1 MFVFKGINRT
11 SENPQKT
18 NFREL
23 WKGEVRRIPIPR
35 TRVNRTL
42 RPGLGAS
49 IVYGWWMNLE
59 TWMRWARRL
68 SAQTYALYL
77 AYRHPRT
84 PWYAK
89 VFAALIVGYVFSPID
104 PIPDFIPVV
113 GLLDEM
119 VVVPIGVLLAAK
131 MIPPEVFEECREK
144 AREVAEGEKPVSR
157 VAAVV
162 IVAVWVLCVALA
174 VYLALRVF

>member
-1 MFVFKGINRT
+1 MYVK
-11 SENPQKT
+11 S
-18 NFREL
+18 
-23 WKGEVRRIPIPR
+23 WKRR
-35 TRVNRTL
+35 
-42 RPGLGAS
+42 
-49 IVYGWWMNLE
+49 
-59 TWMRWARRL
+59 ARQL

-77 AYRHPRT
+77 AYRHPKT

-104 PIPDFIPVV
+104 PIPDFIPGV

-119 VVVPIGVLLAAK
+119 VVVPIGVLIAAK
-131 MIPPEVFEECREK
+131 MIPRQVMEECQER

-162 IVAVWVLCVALA
+162 VVAVWLLCVALTVFLA
-174 VYLALRVF
+174 VGALG

>member
-1 MFVFKGINRT
+1 MNWE
-11 SENPQKT
+11 S
-18 NFREL
+18 
-23 WKGEVRRIPIPR
+23 WKRR
-35 TRVNRTL
+35 
-42 RPGLGAS
+42 
-49 IVYGWWMNLE
+49 
-59 TWMRWARRL
+59 ARRL
-68 SAQTYALYL
+68 KAQTYTLYL

-104 PIPDFIPVV
+104 PIPDFIPGV

-131 MIPPEVFEECREK
+131 MIPPDVFEECREK

-157 VAAVV
+157 VPAVV
-162 IVAVWVLCVALA
+162 VVAVGLLCVALA
-174 VYLALRVF
+174 VPLALRIF

>member
-1 MFVFKGINRT
+1 LVDEPGDVEAT
-11 SENPQKT
+11 
-18 NFREL
+18 
-23 WKGEVRRIPIPR
+23 GAA
-35 TRVNRTL
+35 TL
-42 RPGLGAS
+42 RANLCTLSGLPPPE
-49 IVYGWWMNLE
+49 N
-59 TWMRWARRL
+59 
-68 SAQTYALYL
+68 
-77 AYRHPRT
+77 

-104 PIPDFIPVV
+104 PIPDFIPGV

-131 MIPPEVFEECREK
+131 MIPQDVFEVCTEK

-157 VAAVV
+157 IAAVV

-174 VYLALRVF
+174 VFLALRVF

>member
-1 MFVFKGINRT
+1 
-11 SENPQKT
+11 
-18 NFREL
+18 
-23 WKGEVRRIPIPR
+23 
-35 TRVNRTL
+35 
-42 RPGLGAS
+42 
-49 IVYGWWMNLE
+49 MNLE
-59 TWMRWARRL
+59 MWKQRARRL

-77 AYRHPRT
+77 AYRHPKT

-131 MIPPEVFEECREK
+131 MIPPDVLEECREK

-162 IVAVWVLCVALA
+162 IVAVWVLCVAMA